1 MLAYYHMYVCMCLLY
16 MYVCITY
23 YACNCIFTF
32 MEFLLGNPPTPEFD
46 YCISYTDGQPVLQVT
61 SYVCMYILICIITTH
76 IQITH
81 YICHLVRLMVMTS
94 ELTVVKPFTYV
105 GASITF
111 DNVFI
116 KITLWY

>member
-1 MLAYYHMYVCMCLLY
+1 

-23 YACNCIFTF
+23 YACNYVFTF

-46 YCISYTDGQPVLQVT
+46 YCISYTDAQPVLQVT
-61 SYVCMYILICIITTH
+61 SYVCMYILICIIITH
-76 IQITH
+76 VQITH
-81 YICHLVRLMVMTS
+81 YICRLVRLMVMTTS
-94 ELTVVKPFTYV
+94 GLTIVKPSTYV
-105 GASITF
+105 GFASITF